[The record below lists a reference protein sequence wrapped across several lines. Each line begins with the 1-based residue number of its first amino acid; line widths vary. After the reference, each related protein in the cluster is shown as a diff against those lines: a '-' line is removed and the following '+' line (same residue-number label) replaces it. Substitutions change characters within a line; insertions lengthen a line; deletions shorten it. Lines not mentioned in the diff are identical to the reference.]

1 MVNRHTLTLTRLL
14 LSLKRDT
21 GRRIRDHYDVDRLSK
36 DLYDAAR
43 LADSVVADEWDTAS
57 RLNRALVE
65 WVTNL
70 IQGGYRSLDR
80 ATLSLRVQKAALRDA
95 RIRIANGHVDPHDEE
110 LVLFGYGRSYI
121 VDPALV
127 VLTDERLCAFYEPH
141 RFDGFGIACAPRW
154 VYKIIEE
161 ELGQT
166 PASKTRKL
174 HTVAVPVPT
183 EQERELF
190 VRLIQDMP
198 VEDAYEVT
206 STLTHI

>member
-1 MVNRHTLTLTRLL
+1 MDRHSLTLTRLL
-14 LSLKRDT
+14 LSLTRDT
-21 GRRIRDHYDVDRLSK
+21 GRRIRDHFDVDRLSK
-36 DLYDAAR
+36 GLYDAAR
-43 LADSVVADEWDTAS
+43 VTDSAVADEWDTTS

-65 WVTNL
+65 RITKL
-70 IQGGYRSLDR
+70 IQSGYRALDR
-80 ATLSLRVQKAALRDA
+80 ATLSSRVQKAALRDA
-95 RIRIANGHVDPHDEE
+95 RLRIANGHVDPPDEE
-110 LVLFGYGRSYI
+110 LVLFGYRRSYI

-127 VLTDERLCAFYEPH
+127 VLTDERLCDFYQDH
-141 RFDGFGIACAPRW
+141 RFDGFGISCAPRW

-174 HTVAVPVPT
+174 CTAAVPVPT

-198 VEDAYEVT
+198 VEDAYEAT